1 MNHNINVYKKKFS
14 IGVVIILS
22 TIVLFLIYITF
33 SKISLNK
40 SSNKY
45 FLITRNEIIN
55 NLEKQAYSNS
65 KINSILKNIDKYP
78 SELLELLSKN
88 IETVDFVYDYPDHLQ
103 KNKKSISIKDYYKSG
118 EIPLFLQWD
127 EKWGYDKYG
136 DDYIAVAGCAPTSL
150 SMVAVGL
157 TGNTDI
163 NPLVVS
169 NYAYDNGFY
178 VEGVGSSWSLISTG
192 ARHFG
197 LDSQELS
204 LSKSS
209 ILSTLEAGNPI
220 IVTVGPGTFTS
231 TGHFLVLTGLTSD
244 GKIKIND
251 PNSKYNSSKSWD
263 VDVFLKETRNLW
275 KISKL

>member
-1 MNHNINVYKKKFS
+1 MNHNIKVYKKKFS

-40 SSNKY
+40 SSNKD

-65 KINSILKNIDKYP
+65 KINSIFKNIDKYP
-78 SELLELLSKN
+78 SELLELLSNN
-88 IETVDFVYDYPDHLQ
+88 IETLDFVYDYPDHLQ

-197 LDSQELS
+197 LDSQELH

>member
-197 LDSQELS
+197 LDSQELP

-263 VDVFLKETRNLW
+263 VGVFLKETRNLW

>member
-40 SSNKY
+40 SSNKD

-78 SELLELLSKN
+78 SELLELLSNN
-88 IETVDFVYDYPDHLQ
+88 IETLDFVYDYPDHLQ

-197 LDSQELS
+197 LDSQELH

>member
-40 SSNKY
+40 SSNKD

-88 IETVDFVYDYPDHLQ
+88 IETVDFVYDYPNHLQ

-197 LDSQELS
+197 LDSQELP

>member
-1 MNHNINVYKKKFS
+1 MNHNLNVYKKKFS

-40 SSNKY
+40 SSNKD

-204 LSKSS
+204 LSKYS

>member
-40 SSNKY
+40 SSNKD

-197 LDSQELS
+197 LDSQELP

>member
-1 MNHNINVYKKKFS
+1 M
-14 IGVVIILS
+14 
-22 TIVLFLIYITF
+22 VLFLIYITF

-40 SSNKY
+40 SSNKD

-78 SELLELLSKN
+78 SELLELLSNN
-88 IETVDFVYDYPDHLQ
+88 IETLDFVYDYPDHLQ

-197 LDSQELS
+197 LDSQELH

>member
-40 SSNKY
+40 SSNKD

-88 IETVDFVYDYPDHLQ
+88 IETVDFVYDYPNHLQ

-197 LDSQELS
+197 LDSQELP

-220 IVTVGPGTFTS
+220 IVTVGPSTFTS

>member
-40 SSNKY
+40 SSNKD

-78 SELLELLSKN
+78 SELLELLSNN
-88 IETVDFVYDYPDHLQ
+88 IETLDFVYDYPDHLQ

-197 LDSQELS
+197 LDSQELH

-231 TGHFLVLTGLTSD
+231 TGHFLVLTGLSSD

-263 VDVFLKETRNLW
+263 VYVFLKETRNLW

>member
-1 MNHNINVYKKKFS
+1 MNHNINVYKKKSS

-40 SSNKY
+40 SSNKD

-78 SELLELLSKN
+78 SELLELLSNN
-88 IETVDFVYDYPDHLQ
+88 IETLDFVCDYPDHLQ

-204 LSKSS
+204 LSKYS

>member
-40 SSNKY
+40 SSNKN

-78 SELLELLSKN
+78 NELLELLSKN
-88 IETVDFVYDYPDHLQ
+88 IETVDFVYNYPDHLQ

-127 EKWGYDKYG
+127 EKWVYDKYG
-136 DDYIAVAGCAPTSL
+136 DDYIAVAGCSPTSL

-178 VEGVGSSWSLISTG
+178 VEGIGSSWSLISTG
-192 ARHFG
+192 SRHFG
-197 LDSQELS
+197 LDSQELP

-209 ILSTLEAGNPI
+209 ILLTLESGNPI

-251 PNSKYNSSKSWD
+251 PNSKYNSSKAWD
-263 VDVFLKETRNLW
+263 VDVFLKETNNLW
-275 KISKL
+275 KTSKL

>member
-40 SSNKY
+40 SSNKD

-78 SELLELLSKN
+78 SELLELLSNN
-88 IETVDFVYDYPDHLQ
+88 IETLDFVCDYPDHLQ

-204 LSKSS
+204 LSKYS

-231 TGHFLVLTGLTSD
+231 TGHFLVLTGLTSN

>member
-1 MNHNINVYKKKFS
+1 MNHNIKVYKKKFS

-40 SSNKY
+40 SSNKD

-78 SELLELLSKN
+78 SELLELLSNN
-88 IETVDFVYDYPDHLQ
+88 IETLDFVYDYPDHLQ

-197 LDSQELS
+197 LDSQELH

>member
-1 MNHNINVYKKKFS
+1 MNHNIKVYKKKFS

-40 SSNKY
+40 SSNKD

-163 NPLVVS
+163 NPLVVR

-197 LDSQELS
+197 LDSQELH

-220 IVTVGPGTFTS
+220 IITVGPGTFTS

>member
-40 SSNKY
+40 SSNKD

-169 NYAYDNGFY
+169 NYAYDNWFY

-197 LDSQELS
+197 LDSQELH

>member
-1 MNHNINVYKKKFS
+1 MNHNIKVYKKKFS

-40 SSNKY
+40 SSNKD

-65 KINSILKNIDKYP
+65 KINSILKTIDKYP
-78 SELLELLSKN
+78 SELLELLSNN
-88 IETVDFVYDYPDHLQ
+88 IETLDFVYDYPDHLQ

-197 LDSQELS
+197 LDSQELH

>member
-40 SSNKY
+40 SSNKD

-103 KNKKSISIKDYYKSG
+103 KNKK
-118 EIPLFLQWD
+118 
-127 EKWGYDKYG
+127 
-136 DDYIAVAGCAPTSL
+136 
-150 SMVAVGL
+150 
-157 TGNTDI
+157 
-163 NPLVVS
+163 
-169 NYAYDNGFY
+169 
-178 VEGVGSSWSLISTG
+178 
-192 ARHFG
+192 
-197 LDSQELS
+197 
-204 LSKSS
+204 
-209 ILSTLEAGNPI
+209 
-220 IVTVGPGTFTS
+220 
-231 TGHFLVLTGLTSD
+231 
-244 GKIKIND
+244 
-251 PNSKYNSSKSWD
+251 
-263 VDVFLKETRNLW
+263 VFL
-275 KISKL
+275 

>member
-40 SSNKY
+40 SSNKD

-78 SELLELLSKN
+78 SELLELLSNN
-88 IETVDFVYDYPDHLQ
+88 IETLDFVCDYPDHLQ

-204 LSKSS
+204 LSKYS